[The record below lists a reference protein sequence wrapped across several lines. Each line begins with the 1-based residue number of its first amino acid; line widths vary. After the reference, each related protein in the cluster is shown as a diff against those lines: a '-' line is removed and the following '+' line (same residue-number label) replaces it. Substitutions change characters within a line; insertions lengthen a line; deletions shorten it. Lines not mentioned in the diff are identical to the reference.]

1 MNQFGTQSKWYDQVT
16 VLQSY
21 KCFGNEL
28 CMRLNQGGFGDA
40 ESDNN

>member
-1 MNQFGTQSKWYDQVT
+1 MNQFGTKSMQKEIKWYDQVT

-21 KCFGNEL
+21 ALVMKC
-28 CMRLNQGGFGDA
+28 GGFGDA